1 MADTQYIRDV
11 ARRCDAI
18 SRNCFDLRAAEM
30 MRLLAD
36 ELRDKANQQPNM
48 VSLPILK
55 APALV

>member
-1 MADTQYIRDV
+1 MADTQYMRDV

-18 SRNCFDLRAAEM
+18 SRNCFDLGAAES

-36 ELRDKANQQPNM
+36 ELRAKANEQM
-48 VSLPILK
+48 TTVSLPSLK

>member
-18 SRNCFDLRAAEM
+18 SRNCFDLRAAEL

-36 ELRDKANQQPNM
+36 ELRDKASEQTTK
-48 VSLPILK
+48 VSLPTFK
-55 APALV
+55 APALA